1 MKGEAIPLSARILAV
16 ADIYDV
22 LRSKR
27 CYKQA
32 LSHENS
38 CRTIHGGEQ
47 QGFRPGVVEA
57 FEELG
62 LEFWEVRN
70 GMED

>member
-1 MKGEAIPLSARILAV
+1 M

-38 CRTIHGGEQ
+38 CRIIQTESGKAFE
-47 QGFRPGVVEA
+47 PVVVEA
-57 FEELG
+57 FAELG